1 MSSDRNSSVGLCY
14 LGPQGSFTHQ
24 AAVEAS
30 VSLESSLGRQVD
42 LVPCDRATRIVE
54 AVESGGCWGIIA
66 WESNVEGHV
75 IPNMDALIDSTN
87 VAGFGRTSLPIVF
100 DAFVRPDHGRLSSV
114 SAHPHGLA
122 QCRGF
127 IRDVGLAEEAAPSNA
142 AACRDLG
149 QDQVALGPRLCGGL
163 YGLQTYRSEVQD
175 YQGARTDFL
184 LLAPREEVTG
194 LARAMFGRSEVE
206 GAKGAGAGEGPGS
219 RPLREFESIIAFIPL
234 HTGSGVLADLLDR
247 FRDAG
252 LNMTSFMSRPIKG
265 NDGTYSFIATI
276 DAAPWEPAL
285 GGVMQDLLDL
295 GDWIKTLAVYPRMER
310 PDPPIPD
317 WMLPRAGAWRER
329 NRDKSGGD
337 KELLW

>member
-1 MSSDRNSSVGLCY
+1 MINGQSSPVNLYY

-30 VSLESSLGRQVD
+30 ASIGPTLGRKVA
-42 LVPCDRATRIVE
+42 LVPCDQAIRIVD
-54 AVESGGCWGIIA
+54 AVEAGRGWGIIA
-66 WESNVEGHV
+66 WENNVEGPV

-87 VAGFGRTSLPIVF
+87 VAGFGRTSLSIVF
-100 DAFVRPDHGRLSSV
+100 DAFVRPDYGDLTTI

-122 QCRGF
+122 QCREF
-127 IRDVGLAEEAAPSNA
+127 IRGTGLREEAASSNA
-142 AACRDLG
+142 AACRDLRR
-149 QDQVALGPRLCGGL
+149 DQVALGPRICGTL
-163 YGLQTYRSEVQD
+163 YGLETCKSDVQD

-184 LLAPREEVTG
+184 LLAPRGEAAG
-194 LARAMFGRSEVE
+194 LARAMFGRPEPCVE
-206 GAKGAGAGEGPGS
+206 GDSEEGTRSGA
-219 RPLREFESIIAFIPL
+219 LREFESIVTFIPL

-247 FRDAG
+247 LRDAG

-276 DAAPWEPAL
+276 DAAPWEPSL
-285 GGVMQDLLDL
+285 GGVMQDLLDQ
-295 GDWIKTLAVYPRMER
+295 GDWIKTLAVYPRRER

-329 NRDKSGGD
+329 HLDKPGID

>member
-1 MSSDRNSSVGLCY
+1 M
-14 LGPQGSFTHQ
+14 
-24 AAVEAS
+24 
-30 VSLESSLGRQVD
+30 
-42 LVPCDRATRIVE
+42 
-54 AVESGGCWGIIA
+54 
-66 WESNVEGHV
+66 
-75 IPNMDALIDSTN
+75 
-87 VAGFGRTSLPIVF
+87 
-100 DAFVRPDHGRLSSV
+100 
-114 SAHPHGLA
+114 
-122 QCRGF
+122 
-127 IRDVGLAEEAAPSNA
+127 
-142 AACRDLG
+142 
-149 QDQVALGPRLCGGL
+149 
-163 YGLQTYRSEVQD
+163 QTYKSEVQD

-184 LLAPREEVTG
+184 LLAPRPEVSG

-329 NRDKSGGD
+329 NLDKSGVD